1 MNCADCLCGQVFQTS
16 NPVAFDTANPP
27 PGMRLRT
34 CVREGFATATA
45 FSILYDK
52 QRLGVYNIYFRRPQA
67 LSEQEIQL
75 LETLGQHLG
84 VAIENQR
91 LKSREKELAVSEERN
106 LLAQELHDSIAQ
118 GLAFLNIQVQLLQDS
133 LRKGRAE
140 EAMQTAGQLREGVQ
154 ESYDDVR
161 ELLVHF
167 RTRVHQSDLD
177 SAIHAALEK
186 FEGQTGIKTAFE
198 RRGSAVPMAP
208 TDEIQIMHIVQES
221 LSNIRKHAKAGHVR
235 VLVDQDMVNSR
246 ISVEDDGVGFDPQTD
261 PNCQSDRHV
270 GLKIMRERAHRI
282 GAELRITSDTGEGHL
297 RHHDPCQEKTGR
309 LSEMSEKI
317 RVLLVDDHTLFRS
330 GIKSLLQ
337 RNDDF
342 EVVGEAGDG
351 LEGIKRVRSLK
362 PDVALL
368 DLHMP
373 GVSGLEA
380 VKVISEEMPEVNVL
394 MLTVSEDA
402 QDLMDALRAGAS
414 GYLLKNI
421 ETDTLIEAIR
431 KAAQGESVVSQ
442 QMTAKLIQGV
452 RNPPKQ
458 EAAAVERD
466 RFSPRERDILASLAQ
481 GESNKE
487 IARKLDLAE
496 STVKIH
502 VQNIFKKLNMSSRV
516 QVALYAV
523 ENGYGR

>member
-1 MNCADCLCGQVFQTS
+1 
-16 NPVAFDTANPP
+16 
-27 PGMRLRT
+27 
-34 CVREGFATATA
+34 
-45 FSILYDK
+45 
-52 QRLGVYNIYFRRPQA
+52 
-67 LSEQEIQL
+67 
-75 LETLGQHLG
+75 
-84 VAIENQR
+84 
-91 LKSREKELAVSEERN
+91 
-106 LLAQELHDSIAQ
+106 
-118 GLAFLNIQVQLLQDS
+118 
-133 LRKGRAE
+133 
-140 EAMQTAGQLREGVQ
+140 
-154 ESYDDVR
+154 
-161 ELLVHF
+161 
-167 RTRVHQSDLD
+167 
-177 SAIHAALEK
+177 
-186 FEGQTGIKTAFE
+186 
-198 RRGSAVPMAP
+198 
-208 TDEIQIMHIVQES
+208 
-221 LSNIRKHAKAGHVR
+221 
-235 VLVDQDMVNSR
+235 
-246 ISVEDDGVGFDPQTD
+246 
-261 PNCQSDRHV
+261 
-270 GLKIMRERAHRI
+270 
-282 GAELRITSDTGEGHL
+282 
-297 RHHDPCQEKTGR
+297 
-309 LSEMSEKI
+309 MSEKI

-342 EVVGEAGDG
+342 EVIGEAGDG

-421 ETDTLIEAIR
+421 ETDALVDAIR
-431 KAAQGESVVSQ
+431 RAAQGESVVSQ

-452 RNPPKQ
+452 RNPPKA
-458 EAAAVERD
+458 EAGAIERD

-487 IARKLDLAE
+487 IARRLDLAE

-523 ENGYGR
+523 ENGYGQIKHG